1 MAMNFE
7 DENILSS
14 DQFSRED
21 LDRLFSVTSAM
32 LPFATHS
39 SGVSQN
45 GALRGRILATLFFE
59 PSTRTRFSFET
70 AMLRL
75 GGHVISNHTMDL
87 TSSIAKGETLY
98 DTGKVMSTFAD
109 IIVMRHPEPG
119 SVEKLASSAT
129 IPVING
135 GDGASDHP
143 TQGLLDLYTIQ
154 KNVKNPDSFTMVIVG
169 DLKNSRVAHAQCR
182 LLKNYK
188 DVKFIFV
195 SPEALKMPDEIVSG
209 LKEKGFNVT
218 ETEDFVTALPMADVL
233 SVTRVQKERFSS
245 EKEYEKFKGMY
256 VLTSELLNKLKSD
269 AVVISPLPRVDE
281 ISPEC
286 DRDPRCKY
294 FEQVKYGVALRMAL
308 LALVL
313 GLK

>member
-1 MAMNFE
+1 MNFKG
-7 DENILSS
+7 ENILSS
-14 DQFSRED
+14 DQFSRRD
-21 LDRLFSVTSAM
+21 LDRLFSVTSEM
-32 LPFATHS
+32 LPFADKKERS
-39 SGVSQN
+39 N
-45 GALRGRILATLFFE
+45 LLEDKILATLFFE

-75 GGHVISNHTMDL
+75 GGRVISNHTMEA
-87 TSSIAKGETLY
+87 TSCITKGETLY

-109 IIVMRHPEPG
+109 IIVMRHPESG
-119 SVEKLASSAT
+119 SVEKLALGAT

-154 KNVKNPDSFTMVIVG
+154 KNVKNSDSFTIVIVG

-182 LLKNYK
+182 LLKNYR
-188 DVKFIFV
+188 DVKFVFV
-195 SPEALKMPDEIVSG
+195 SLKALKMPSEIVSE
-209 LKEKGFNVT
+209 LKEKGFSVT
-218 ETEDFVTALPMADVL
+218 ETEDFLGALPVCDVL

-245 EKEYEKFKGMY
+245 EEEYKKFKGTY
-256 VLTSELLNKLKSD
+256 VLTPELLKKLKSD
-269 AVVISPLPRVDE
+269 AIVISPLPRVDE
-281 ISPEC
+281 IHQDC
-286 DRDPRCKY
+286 DKDSRCKY
-294 FEQVKYGVALRMAL
+294 FEQVKHGVALRMAL

>member
-1 MAMNFE
+1 MNFKG
-7 DENILSS
+7 ENILSS

-21 LDRLFSVTSAM
+21 LDRLFSVTSEM
-32 LPFATHS
+32 LPFADKKERS
-39 SGVSQN
+39 NLLEGK
-45 GALRGRILATLFFE
+45 ILATLFFE

-75 GGHVISNHTMDL
+75 GGRVISNHTMDM
-87 TSSIAKGETLY
+87 TSSITKGETLY

-119 SVEKLASSAT
+119 SVEKLASGAT

-135 GDGASDHP
+135 GDGAQDHP

-154 KNVKNPDSFTMVIVG
+154 KNVKNPNSFTIVIVG

-182 LLKNYK
+182 LLKNYR
-188 DVKFIFV
+188 DVKFVFV
-195 SPEALKMPDEIVSG
+195 SPEALKMPSEIVSE
-209 LKEKGFNVT
+209 LKEKGFSVT
-218 ETEDFVTALPMADVL
+218 ETEDFAGSLSSCDVL

-245 EKEYEKFKGMY
+245 EKEYEKFKGTY
-256 VLTSELLNKLKSD
+256 VLTPELLKKLKSD
-269 AVVISPLPRVDE
+269 AIVISPLPRVDE
-281 ISPEC
+281 IHQDC
-286 DRDPRCKY
+286 DKDSRCKY
-294 FEQVKYGVALRMAL
+294 FEQVKHGVALRMAL